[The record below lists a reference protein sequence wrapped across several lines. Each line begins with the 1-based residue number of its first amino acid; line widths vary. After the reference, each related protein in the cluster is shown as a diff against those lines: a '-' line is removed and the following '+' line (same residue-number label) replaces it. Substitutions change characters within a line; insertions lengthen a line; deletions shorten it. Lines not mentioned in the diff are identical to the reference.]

1 MTSITTTSELAQ
13 ETLVPI
19 NQAGA
24 KFPYHVGRT
33 ALERWMRDGVRGVR
47 LESILIGSRRFT
59 SLEAIASFV
68 EQSNQQ
74 QDSYGDVRMTRT
86 ELRNKKEELGLSRN
100 NKASTEK
107 N

>member
-1 MTSITTTSELAQ
+1 MTSISTTYELAQ

-59 SLEAIASFV
+59 SVEAIARFV

-74 QDSYGDVRMTRT
+74 RDSHGNVRMTQT
-86 ELRNKKEELGLSRN
+86 ELRSNREELGLNRN
-100 NKASTEK
+100 EK
-107 N
+107 KN